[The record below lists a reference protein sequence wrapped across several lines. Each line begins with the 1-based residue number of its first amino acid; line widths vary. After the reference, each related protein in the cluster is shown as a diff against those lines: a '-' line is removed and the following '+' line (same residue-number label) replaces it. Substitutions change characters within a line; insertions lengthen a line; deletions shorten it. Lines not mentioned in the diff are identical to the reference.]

1 MVQECECTYFLS
13 EFSKVYCFVCF
24 EKKHCFTCVALADLD
39 RLCLV
44 SAGIKL
50 YAVMPALAGF
60 ISIYFYLN
68 IWHLILSSF
77 FKKISKMAQVIWVLC
92 SLVTPLGL
100 SSRTHTVE
108 GDNQSHRVVL

>member
-13 EFSKVYCFVCF
+13 EFSKVYCF
-24 EKKHCFTCVALADLD
+24 EKKHCFTCVALADLE

-77 FKKISKMAQVIWVLC
+77 FFKNEQDGSGDLCALIGHTFGCAHWSHLWV
-92 SLVTPLGL
+92 
-100 SSRTHTVE
+100 
-108 GDNQSHRVVL
+108 